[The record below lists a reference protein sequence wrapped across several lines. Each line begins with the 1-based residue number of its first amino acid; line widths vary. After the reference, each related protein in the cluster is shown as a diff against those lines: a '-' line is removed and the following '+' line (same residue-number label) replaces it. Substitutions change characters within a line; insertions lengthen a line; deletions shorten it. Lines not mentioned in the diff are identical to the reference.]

1 MRMAKFETV
10 VGLLAMLRAA
20 MREVECLP
28 LSRLELLVDAIS
40 ADPLDDD
47 WQDVLLL
54 QVLWFEAKA
63 RRDMGDAPAR
73 YAPVIAKLENGWCE

>member
-1 MRMAKFETV
+1 MRMAKFENV

-28 LSRLELLVDAIS
+28 LSRLELLVDAMS

-54 QVLWFEAKA
+54 QVLWFEAKS
-63 RRDMGDAPAR
+63 RRDLGDDPAR
-73 YAPVIAKLENGWCE
+73 YAPVIAKLENGWRE